1 MPGQR
6 KPDLHE
12 FDPENAGAIAPDF
25 DDCANALLEAG
36 TLLSPSEMHGALAG
50 ILAGGFTGD
59 AAETLAALEKTLDDT
74 LSGPAAEVFEQL
86 HAQVARELSSGELA
100 FAPLLPD
107 EALELPQRVVA
118 LAAWCRGFL
127 GGYAQARVSLQ
138 SADRPVA
145 ADSAE
150 VLRDFAAIAQATVAE
165 SESRA
170 EAEFEEL
177 AAYIGVAAV
186 RVMADSAATFH
197 AATEAAAKETR
208 AAVSRGSADST
219 RKPH

>member
-1 MPGQR
+1 M
-6 KPDLHE
+6 HE
-12 FDPENAGAIAPDF
+12 FDPEHGGAATPHF

-50 ILAGGFTGD
+50 ILAGGFSGD
-59 AAETLAALEKTLDDT
+59 AADTLAALEKTVDDT
-74 LSGPAAEVFEQL
+74 LTGPAAQVCEQL

-150 VLRDFAAIAQATVAE
+150 VLRDFAAIAQATVTD

-186 RVMADSAATFH
+186 RVMADSAATFD
-197 AATEAAAKETR
+197 AAAEAAAKEAR
-208 AAVSRGSADST
+208 AAARGGSVDSP
-219 RKPH
+219 RKAH